1 LENTPEVPLFIV
13 ATAALD
19 DFSHVDTVEAM
30 AVAVGKA
37 AANELVRSD
46 ARGFGSRAS
55 PLRDWSHNSFVPA
68 CDMRTDLTR
77 VMCPAWLICATRSSM
92 SEVN

>member
-1 LENTPEVPLFIV
+1 MENTPEVPLFIV

-46 ARGFGSRAS
+46 ARGFGS
-55 PLRDWSHNSFVPA
+55 HNSFVPA

-77 VMCPAWLICATRSSM
+77 VMCPTWLICATRSSM